1 MPEDDSGHGR
11 VGFELPQAPF
21 LELQYLWLQSPLP
34 GPGHWAFHL
43 LLTTP
48 LIVPSSQSKTTC
60 PSWGS
65 APGHFFC
72 SNTYELGAALV

>member
-11 VGFELPQAPF
+11 VGFGPPQAPF
-21 LELQYLWLQSPLP
+21 SELQYLWLQGPLP
-34 GPGHWAFHL
+34 GLGHRALHL
-43 LLTTP
+43 LLATP
-48 LIVPSSQSKTTC
+48 LTVPSSQSKTTC

-72 SNTYELGAALV
+72 SNTYESRAALV